1 MCSTPL
7 LNIWKQR
14 VQRFIIDYAKT
25 LYQPTRP
32 PEWDERIRNATNG
45 KVPAFFKFAKGKL
58 DHQVNPRGNGVVD
71 RLFNTVQIYK
81 FRFNATSLGK
91 FDYRMLMYDE
101 NIPYG
106 EKEEQIVQEFRKAS
120 SKVGVPNVSLYDDG
134 NHYFWDIKELRKR
147 FLQYGSLQ
155 YITDI
160 LVKGMFH
167 EHNATKKSTLFDCFG
182 DQIYENLSNNIPAKT
197 HMCRHCG
204 KRFVFDSANQACC
217 EDCKPIA
224 TPRSIT
230 TAECVVCGSK
240 FKTSSYTSGAICPA
254 CTMGCEMDLI
264 SVKTPSRK
272 KRSIIGEHRKATR
285 CVECGAILH
294 IYKRGRPSNRCDVCQ
309 SQRNRMKVKEWKI
322 NNRKN
327 VK

>member
-14 VQRFIIDYAKT
+14 VLRFIIDYAKT

-45 KVPAFFKFAKGKL
+45 KVPAFFKYAKGKL

-106 EKEEQIVQEFRKAS
+106 EKEERLVQEFRKAS
-120 SKVGVPNVSLYDDG
+120 SKVGMPNVSMYDDG

-155 YITDI
+155 YITDV
-160 LVKGMFH
+160 LVRGMFY
-167 EHNATKKSTLFDCFG
+167 EHNVKRKSTLFDCFG
-182 DQIYENLSNNIPAKT
+182 DQIYENLSNNLPLKT
-197 HMCRHCG
+197 HLCQRCG
-204 KRFVFDSANQACC
+204 KRFVFASSSQMYCD
-217 EDCKPIA
+217 DCIPLEH
-224 TPRSIT
+224 PRCIT

-240 FKTSSYTSGAICPA
+240 FKTRSYLSGAVCPV
-254 CTMGCEMDLI
+254 CLYGDMDVSQPKML
-264 SVKTPSRK
+264 KKQLRK
-272 KRSIIGEHRKATR
+272 RKPKATR
-285 CVECGAILH
+285 CVDCGALLH
-294 IYKRGRPSNRCDVCQ
+294 IYRYGRPSNRCESCQ
-309 SQRNRMKVKEWKI
+309 SKRNRLKSKEWKI
-322 NNRKN
+322 NKRK
-327 VK
+327 KAD